1 MTVLGSRIYVLLPEL
16 VMRSAVVAARGLTR
30 DIVAAAR
37 NHLRVRV
44 QAGIGSVVPS
54 LEEVPDSRREADRIL
69 DAMSHDLDVDV
80 ATIADVRA
88 KVVLSE
94 LVTFLQGNE
103 RLQDSRLA
111 VLFEHDAQH
120 STELARSLLSY
131 LEAFG
136 DVRVASDRLHI
147 HPNTL
152 RYRVRRCGELTGI
165 DFQEPAERLNAH
177 LQLLLARRLRRLSS
191 R

>member
-1 MTVLGSRIYVLLPEL
+1 
-16 VMRSAVVAARGLTR
+16 

-54 LEEVPDSRREADRIL
+54 LEEVPDSRPEADRIL

-80 ATIADVRA
+80 PTIADVRA
-88 KVVLSE
+88 QAELSE
-94 LVTFLQGNE
+94 LVTVLPGNA

-177 LQLLLARRLRRLSS
+177 LQLLLARRLR
-191 R
+191 